1 MKKTFLLLSILIIC
15 VLFITSCNTNDAT
28 LISHPQT
35 DNHEITS
42 PSIESDSVISP
53 STTTIAISQTP
64 NTPNNDNSNNNTT
77 DEANKP
83 SSAPPSDHS
92 QKPSSGNSQKP
103 PSGSSSKPSGGST
116 VNTGTGAYNLKAG
129 ETVDGGT
136 YTSEADDQ
144 SAIRAEG
151 VNATLE
157 NVNIVKS
164 AGDASS
170 ADASSFYGLNSA
182 LHAINSAELTVKNCT
197 ITATAKHSTGVFAY
211 NKATIKIYN
220 SVINVTGG
228 GAGGIQVSGGGIL
241 YAYDLTVNS
250 ASKAAIRSDR
260 GGGTMIVDG
269 GTYTST
275 GTDGCPAIYS
285 TADITVKNS
294 TLTST
299 NSRGVII
306 EGKNSVTLENCVVN
320 GCDQST
326 NAGTQANVM
335 IYQSMSGDA
344 DIGEGSFKMT
354 GGKLVTNSG
363 GMFFITNTSCTIDLQ
378 NVELCY
384 NSNRTLIT
392 LSGTQ
397 RWGTSGKNG
406 GTCIFNATDQKL
418 TGDVEVDSISSIK
431 LNLTSSEFVGAINN
445 ANSNG
450 ESALTLD
457 SQSTWRL
464 TGDSYLSSFNGNYDS
479 VITNGYRLF
488 VNGIQVK

>member
-1 MKKTFLLLSILIIC
+1 M
-15 VLFITSCNTNDAT
+15 N
-28 LISHPQT
+28 
-35 DNHEITS
+35 E
-42 PSIESDSVISP
+42 
-53 STTTIAISQTP
+53 
-64 NTPNNDNSNNNTT
+64 
-77 DEANKP
+77 
-83 SSAPPSDHS
+83 
-92 QKPSSGNSQKP
+92 
-103 PSGSSSKPSGGST
+103 
-116 VNTGTGAYNLKAG
+116 
-129 ETVDGGT
+129 GT
-136 YTSEADDQ
+136 YASETADQ

-294 TLTST
+294 SLTST

-306 EGKNSVTLENCVVN
+306 EGKNSVTLENCIVN
-320 GCDQST
+320 GCDRST

-344 DIGEGSFKMT
+344 DVGEGTFKMT

-384 NSNRTLIT
+384 KSNGTLIT

-406 GTCIFNATDQKL
+406 GTCIFNATDQSL

-431 LNLTSSEFVGAINN
+431 LNLTSSEFTGAINN
-445 ANSNG
+445 ANSTG
-450 ESALTLD
+450 SASITID
-457 SQSTWRL
+457 SQSTWEL
-464 TGDSYLSSFNGNYDS
+464 TGDSYLSSFNGNYDN

>member
-1 MKKTFLLLSILIIC
+1 MKKTALFITLLTIC
-15 VLFITSCNTNDAT
+15 ALLITSCNTDNST
-28 LISHPQT
+28 LVSSSQT
-35 DNHEITS
+35 DTTDIDNVSTS
-42 PSIESDSVISP
+42 PSITSNDTFASEAETD
-53 STTTIAISQTP
+53 TTPQPP
-64 NTPNNDNSNNNTT
+64 NIPNNDHSNNNAT
-77 DEANKP
+77 DENNKP
-83 SSAPPSDHS
+83 P
-92 QKPSSGNSQKP
+92 QKPSSSNSHKPNSGN
-103 PSGSSSKPSGGST
+103 SSKPSGGSS
-116 VNTGTGAYNLKAG
+116 VNTGTGAYNLKDG
-129 ETVDGGT
+129 ETVNGGT
-136 YTSEADDQ
+136 YASEAADQ

-151 VNATLE
+151 ISAILE
-157 NVNIVKS
+157 NVNIVKNS
-164 AGDASS
+164 GNASS

-182 LHAINSAELTVKNCT
+182 LHAVNSAELTVKNCT
-197 ITATAKHSTGVFAY
+197 VTAAAKNSTGVFAY

-220 SVINVTGG
+220 STVNVTGG
-228 GAGGIQVSGGGIL
+228 GAGGIQVAGGGIL
-241 YAYDLTVNS
+241 YAYDLIVNS

-260 GGGTMIVDG
+260 GGGIMIVDG

-306 EGKNSVTLENCVVN
+306 EGKNSVTLENCIVN
-320 GCDQST
+320 GCDRST

-344 DIGEGSFKMT
+344 NIGEGSFKMT

-384 NSNRTLIT
+384 NSNGSLIT
-392 LSGTQ
+392 LSGTG

-406 GTCIFNATDQKL
+406 GICILNATSQVL
-418 TGDVEVDSISSIK
+418 TGDIEIDSISSIS
-431 LNLTSSEFVGAINN
+431 LNLTSSEYTGAINS
-445 ANSNG
+445 ANSGGNV
-450 ESALTLD
+450 SITLD
-457 SQSTWRL
+457 NQSTWRL
-464 TGDSYLSSFNGNYDS
+464 TGDSYLSSFNGNYDNI
-479 VITNGYRLF
+479 ITKGYRLF